1 MLNDVVAIDAA
12 QQMTVIVPTI
22 GATQAVARVLRQLD
36 DLSVSWI
43 VVQAAASESLPTL
56 PKSDAGRVWM
66 RAPASR
72 GGQIAAAI
80 ARCRTDWIWVVH
92 DDTDVTES
100 AFRFLCQAVT
110 VGRPLWGRFNVG
122 FRERNLG
129 LRIVAALMNVRS
141 RYTKICTGD
150 QAMFFHRS
158 LLDAVGGFPPQRLM
172 EDIEISARLRRQA
185 PQQFVAA
192 TEVVTTSGQR
202 WLGHGFWRTVVF
214 MWILRSRYYFG
225 ADPDVLFSDYYGD
238 RS

>member
-1 MLNDVVAIDAA
+1 MDDSVAVDAA
-12 QQMTVIVPTI
+12 QQLTVIVPTN
-22 GATQAVARVLRQLD
+22 GTTQAVERVLRQLD
-36 DLSVSWI
+36 NFAVSWI
-43 VVQAAASESLPTL
+43 VVQAAASEPMPTV
-56 PKSDAGRVWM
+56 PKSAAGNMWM

-100 AFRFLCQAVT
+100 AFQFLYQAVT
-110 VGRPLWGRFNVG
+110 AGKPLWGRFNVS

-129 LRIVAALMNVRS
+129 LRMVAALMNIRS

-172 EDIEISARLRRQA
+172 EDIEISARLRQNA

-202 WLGHGFWRTVVF
+202 WLVRGFWRTVVV

-225 ADPDVLFSDYYGD
+225 ADPDVLFNDYYGD

>member
-1 MLNDVVAIDAA
+1 MDDSVAVDAA
-12 QQMTVIVPTI
+12 QQLTVIVPTN
-22 GATQAVARVLRQLD
+22 GTTHAVERVLRQLD
-36 DLSVSWI
+36 NFAVSWI
-43 VVQAAASESLPTL
+43 VVQAAASEPMPTV
-56 PKSDAGRVWM
+56 PKSAAGNMWM
-66 RAPASR
+66 LAPASR

-100 AFRFLCQAVT
+100 AFQFLYQAVT
-110 VGRPLWGRFNVG
+110 AGKPLWGRFNVS
-122 FRERNLG
+122 FRERKWG
-129 LRIVAALMNVRS
+129 LRMVAALMNIRS

-172 EDIEISARLRRQA
+172 EDIEISARLRQNA

-202 WLGHGFWRTVVF
+202 WLVRGFWRTVVV

-225 ADPDVLFSDYYGD
+225 ADPDVLFNDYYGD

>member
-1 MLNDVVAIDAA
+1 MDDSVAVDAA
-12 QQMTVIVPTI
+12 QQLTVIVPTI
-22 GATQAVARVLRQLD
+22 GTTQAVERVLRQLD
-36 DLSVSWI
+36 NFAVSWI
-43 VVQAAASESLPTL
+43 VVQAAASEPMPTV
-56 PKSDAGRVWM
+56 PKSAAGNMWM
-66 RAPASR
+66 LAPASR

-100 AFRFLCQAVT
+100 AFQFLYQAVT
-110 VGRPLWGRFNVG
+110 AGKPLWGRFNVS
-122 FRERNLG
+122 FRERKWG
-129 LRIVAALMNVRS
+129 LRMVAALMNIRS

-172 EDIEISARLRRQA
+172 EDIEISARLRQNA

-202 WLGHGFWRTVVF
+202 WLVRGFWRTVVV

-225 ADPDVLFSDYYGD
+225 ADPDVLFNDYYGD